1 MAFNKA
7 IIIGRLTAEP
17 ELKQTQQGTS
27 VCSFTVAVD
36 RKYKSG
42 EERKCDFLNVVAWRQ
57 TAEFVSRYFGK
68 GDAILVDGEIQVR
81 SYDKDGRKQF
91 VTEIVAHEVGFVE
104 SKKESDPKFE
114 SVSPDFESV
123 SPKFETVSLD
133 EDIPF

>member
-7 IIIGRLTAEP
+7 IIIGRLTAAP
-17 ELKQTQQGTS
+17 ELKQTPQGTS

-42 EERKCDFLNVVAWRQ
+42 DERKCDFLNVVAWRQ

-81 SYDKDGRKQF
+81 SYDKDGRKQY
-91 VTEIVAHEVGFVE
+91 VTEIVAHEVEFVE
-104 SKKESDPKFE
+104 SKKESDPNFE
-114 SVSPDFESV
+114 SVSPNLESV
-123 SPKFETVSLD
+123 SPE
-133 EDIPF
+133 EDMPF